1 MKKIITKTEEETI
14 NFAKNLAESFNGGE
28 ILCLEGDLGAGKTI
42 FSKGVAKGLRYA
54 KNVNSPTFVVM
65 KVYNIKNNKKGIK
78 NLVHIDAYRL
88 QSAEDIETIG
98 GTEYFDKKNT
108 ITIIEW
114 PKNIIDA
121 IPKLAIWIKI
131 KNVSEKER
139 EITVL

>member
-14 NFAKNLAESFNGGE
+14 DFSKNMAKSFNGGE

-42 FSKGVAKGLRYA
+42 FTKGVAKGLGYN

-65 KVYNIKNNKKGIK
+65 KVYNIENNKKGIE

-88 QSAEDIETIG
+88 QNSEDIETIG
-98 GTEYFDKKNT
+98 GTEYFAKKNT

-131 KNVSEKER
+131 KNINKKER
-139 EITVL
+139 EITIN